1 MIGIKFFGCYKRC
14 KDVLFTLCLFLL
26 IFLLSSCGLDDIEI
40 KTQEIELDKGKVTN
54 KVSCHPSIVI
64 ICLDG
69 HEYFYND
76 LPHSQALAIKLNDDG
91 KPIKCEVK

>member
-1 MIGIKFFGCYKRC
+1 MMDIKFFGCCEKFRNA
-14 KDVLFTLCLFLL
+14 LFTMCLF
-26 IFLLSSCGLDDIEI
+26 FLVVLSSCGLDDIEVRG
-40 KTQEIELDKGKVTN
+40 QEVGLDNKMTN
-54 KVSCHPSIVI
+54 RVSCHPSIVI
-64 ICLDG
+64 ICLEG